1 MWLFFNKLLFF
12 RDSDLD
18 EEEKELPQ
26 EDLIVDEES
35 YLTQSEKTVKHAD
48 EWYSRVILFYTF
60 LNNLF

>member
-1 MWLFFNKLLFF
+1 M
-12 RDSDLD
+12 D

-26 EDLIVDEES
+26 EDLLVDEES
-35 YLTQSEKTVKHAD
+35 HLTQSEKTVKHAD